1 MDVRIMGVLGDLVD
15 SVNVEVQVEPFSA
28 AASQINIDHV
38 IY

>member
-1 MDVRIMGVLGDLVD
+1 MGVHGDLVD
-15 SVNVEVQVEPFSA
+15 SVEVQVQPFSA

>member
-1 MDVRIMGVLGDLVD
+1 MGVHGDLVD
-15 SVNVEVQVEPFSA
+15 SVEVQVEPFSE

>member
-1 MDVRIMGVLGDLVD
+1 MGVHASGDLVD
-15 SVNVEVQVEPFSA
+15 SVEVQVEPFSV

>member
-1 MDVRIMGVLGDLVD
+1 MGVHGDLID
-15 SVNVEVQVEPFSA
+15 SVEVEVQRFSA